1 MMSGMLNILIS
12 GIITSVLTIYTV
24 LCFLD
29 KKKYFYRKQTI
40 LSILIYCSATVFLY
54 YMTDNVIRVIFNILI
69 LNMCIY
75 IILKKDMFSIFIT
88 TIIYII
94 FLIFSEFIYAIIVLQ
109 LINYNLDR
117 VKEICFASIVGNFF
131 IYLMT
136 YFILNQKSIN
146 KILKNIFIINK
157 SEKKKIIIFD
167 FVVFGLMLILV
178 LYYSYFKFT
187 PFQNFLFSFIII
199 VFLTMI
205 LFQYI
210 NVQTNNCNLAF
221 QYNISEERLKDTEN
235 ILNKYR
241 KVNHEN
247 INQLIALKGMLNN
260 HEDTENYINLLLN
273 RNKVFGIN
281 QNDKDF
287 KVKINKLPFEDMKT
301 LILYKCVEMKEN
313 NILLSVNINGL
324 ENLLDNNNN
333 LDLNTRQNICELL
346 GIYIDNACD
355 AVINLARKEIFLDIY
370 VNDDYL
376 YIELSNNFF
385 NNIKQSNV
393 NGVLSTTK
401 GKDHGNGLLIANEII
416 EKNKKISSSIVI
428 NGNIYTQKLKINYRN
443 KKD

>member
-1 MMSGMLNILIS
+1 MSGMLNILIS

>member
-1 MMSGMLNILIS
+1 
-12 GIITSVLTIYTV
+12 
-24 LCFLD
+24 
-29 KKKYFYRKQTI
+29 
-40 LSILIYCSATVFLY
+40 
-54 YMTDNVIRVIFNILI
+54 
-69 LNMCIY
+69 
-75 IILKKDMFSIFIT
+75 
-88 TIIYII
+88 
-94 FLIFSEFIYAIIVLQ
+94 
-109 LINYNLDR
+109 
-117 VKEICFASIVGNFF
+117 
-131 IYLMT
+131 
-136 YFILNQKSIN
+136 
-146 KILKNIFIINK
+146 
-157 SEKKKIIIFD
+157 
-167 FVVFGLMLILV
+167 
-178 LYYSYFKFT
+178 
-187 PFQNFLFSFIII
+187 
-199 VFLTMI
+199 MI